1 EAGTGMLTKVLKLGT
16 TVGVTLAIIRKA
28 RIICWTAVGV
38 AFLIGRGLTLR
49 EVAEGA
55 EAAAQEVSQTTT
67 RAANVSVSET
77 R

>member
-1 EAGTGMLTKVLKLGT
+1 LTKVLHLGT

-38 AFLIGRGLTLR
+38 ALLVGRGLSLR
-49 EVAEGA
+49 DVARGA
-55 EAAAQEVSQTTT
+55 EQAAQEASATTGH
-67 RAANVSVSET
+67 APSVSEV